1 MESFLNKLAN
11 KFEFEFRL
19 FVTADLQYA
28 SVNCKL

>member
-1 MESFLNKLAN
+1 MAN
-11 KFEFEFRL
+11 KCEFEFRL